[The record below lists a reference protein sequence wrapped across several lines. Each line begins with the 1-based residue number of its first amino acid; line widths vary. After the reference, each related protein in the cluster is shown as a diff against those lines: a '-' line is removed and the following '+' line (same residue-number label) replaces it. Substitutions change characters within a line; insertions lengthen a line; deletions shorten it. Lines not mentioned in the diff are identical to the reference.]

1 MWIVR
6 DIFNLSLGDVI
17 LINRKKKVKIVELKQ
32 ITSIKM
38 NGLWVQMSIGSEF
51 EVIQEK
57 VIKKENKYVLRYKNN
72 PAMLIEGWYKAKYF
86 DEVKQYD

>member
-1 MWIVR
+1 
-6 DIFNLSLGDVI
+6 
-17 LINRKKKVKIVELKQ
+17 
-32 ITSIKM
+32 M